1 MIQNLTLWVDAD
13 ALPNIAKQLIIKTAE
28 RTNTTTMFVANRSI
42 ALPRLPML
50 HMVVVTAGFD
60 KADDY
65 IASQVQS
72 GDVVIT
78 QDIPLAS
85 DCIDKGAKVTTARGF
100 VYDKGNIKQ
109 KLNMRDFM
117 DTMRSTG
124 VLEPKEQGGQAP
136 YSQKDKQNFANIL
149 NQWIPNIC

>member
-1 MIQNLTLWVDAD
+1 MQTLTLWIDAD
-13 ALPNIAKQLIIKTAE
+13 ATPAIAKQLIIKTAE
-28 RTNTTTMFVANRSI
+28 RTKTPTIFVANRAV

-50 HMVVVTAGFD
+50 NMVVVTAGFD

-65 IASQVQS
+65 IANQVQF

-78 QDIPLAS
+78 GDIPLAS
-85 DCIDKGAKVTTARGF
+85 ACIEKGAKVANFRGF
-100 VYDKGNIKQ
+100 VYDTENIKQ

-117 DTMRSTG
+117 DTMRNTG

-149 NQWIPNIC
+149 NQWIPNL

>member
-1 MIQNLTLWVDAD
+1 MISNLTLWVDAD
-13 ALPNIAKQLIIKTAE
+13 ALPNVAKQLIIKTAE
-28 RTNTTTMFVANRSI
+28 RTKTPTIFFANRVI

-50 HMVVVTAGFD
+50 NMVVVTAGFD

-65 IASQVQS
+65 IASQVQL

-100 VYDKGNIKQ
+100 VYDKDNIKQ

-117 DTMRSTG
+117 DTMRGTG
-124 VLEPKEQGGQAP
+124 ILDPQEQGGQAP

-149 NQWIPNIC
+149 NQWIPNLC